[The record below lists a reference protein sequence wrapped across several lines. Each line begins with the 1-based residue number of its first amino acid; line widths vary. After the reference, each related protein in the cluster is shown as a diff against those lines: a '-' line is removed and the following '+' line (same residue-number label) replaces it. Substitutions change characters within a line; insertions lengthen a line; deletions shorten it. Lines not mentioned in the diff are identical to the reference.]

1 MQKHL
6 FIIALIFLLGASL
19 ACSFKFGTDSTAG
32 SNSTN
37 SVPANE
43 KAEIKI
49 EPKKNDENQQ
59 KPENVNAETEDLIAD
74 DSTSEDSTSED
85 APNATENELHS
96 YARPAG
102 ESKAVSQALGQK
114 NSEPSKGN
122 WLYVYNSRKGYGFYV
137 PPGSTGDWGRV
148 RKVDTFAG
156 ATPNEVGIY
165 VFAWKDRRAT
175 KETLLGDAE
184 NILNAMGE
192 TVTSAEFV
200 GASGD
205 YAVAEASSVDAKG
218 VKSKMKVLV
227 GTDVTDNYV
236 MIVGCDENKYN
247 AKKDTIDAIWGSFEM
262 WSGGGTG
269 R

>member
-1 MQKHL
+1 MSKQS
-6 FIIALIFLLGASL
+6 FIAAMFLLAFVSL
-19 ACSFKFGTDSTAG
+19 ACQFKCGTDSTAS

-37 SVPANE
+37 SARTDE
-43 KAEIKI
+43 KAEARI
-49 EPKKNDENQQ
+49 EPKN
-59 KPENVNAETEDLIAD
+59 NVEKQHQSEESNAETEEEPLAETP
-74 DSTSEDSTSED
+74 TSND
-85 APNATENELHS
+85 APDATENELQS
-96 YARPAG
+96 SARPAG
-102 ESKAVSQALGQK
+102 ESKAVSSALGQK
-114 NSEPSKGN
+114 SAEPSTGN

-165 VFAWKDRRAT
+165 VFAWKDRNAT
-175 KETLLGDAE
+175 KETLLSDAG
-184 NILNAMGE
+184 NILSAMGE
-192 TVTSAEFV
+192 NVTTAEFV
-200 GASGD
+200 GAGGD
-205 YAVAEASSVDAKG
+205 YAVAEAASIDAKG
-218 VKSKMKVLV
+218 VKSRMKVLV
-227 GTDVTDNYV
+227 GTDITDNYV